1 MNYLEWGPPKY
12 PPAGPEHRR
21 HSELYYITLK
31 CVLFMWQARPNSVCQ
46 LKATASKPNRSRV
59 LTEIQMM
66 IIIMMPRHAG
76 ASGSAAA
83 HLSAAPGQTS
93 ATFQR
98 RFHRLLPL
106 FLPPPSADH
115 PAGGHPGGCHSV
127 HRQARDGPRPA
138 AEGGAGIRHPG
149 AQHPVPEDGRQLAQ
163 GPGAAAEAGRA
174 GGEWHQWTKTAAR
187 GRVEAKGARA

>member
-1 MNYLEWGPPKY
+1 
-12 PPAGPEHRR
+12 
-21 HSELYYITLK
+21 
-31 CVLFMWQARPNSVCQ
+31 MWQARPNSVCQ

-106 FLPPPSADH
+106 FIPPSPSADH

-138 AEGGAGIRHPG
+138 AEGGAGIRHPR